1 MTGSGAVFGEF
12 AGYGRRRRL
21 ELSTMDHD
29 LVPAHPLNAPHSLR
43 DLQPPVSPPRRQSLI
58 RRAWDSPARKL
69 AVSGLALV
77 AAALLIRHVLKGFS
91 WPLFLIALRATPV
104 SAIWAAIAL
113 TPASYV
119 CLAVTEWFALQS
131 LGHRLNWHRAGRV
144 AFASYA
150 VSNSLGFSLATGTAT
165 RLRLYSPWGLSAASI
180 TAVALLAGAAVSL
193 SGVVT
198 AGLAMMMRPSPF
210 TEVFHW
216 PRWAAEAIGLALI
229 APGALWFVVLKKGE
243 QDAPP
248 IAHSA
253 EGRAFALMA
262 GVADWALSGAA
273 LYVLLPHATLAGFP
287 EFLAVFVLGSLV
299 SAATGVPG
307 GVGVFEAVVLGLSTL
322 MARANE
328 TATALILYRVIY
340 SLGPLAIMSVAL
352 GALQLWRKLAGRR
365 G

>member
-1 MTGSGAVFGEF
+1 
-12 AGYGRRRRL
+12 
-21 ELSTMDHD
+21 MDHD
-29 LVPAHPLNAPHSLR
+29 LARQPPLTAPRSVQDDGLPVRQPHSPGLLR
-43 DLQPPVSPPRRQSLI
+43 RG
-58 RRAWDSPARKL
+58 WDSRGRKIL
-69 AVSGLALV
+69 VSVVAL
-77 AAALLIRHVLKGFS
+77 AAAAWLIRHVLKGFS
-91 WPLFLIALRATPV
+91 WPLFLLALRATPNW
-104 SAIWAAIAL
+104 AIWAAIVL

-119 CLAVTEWFALQS
+119 CLGVTEWFALQS

-165 RLRLYSPWGLSAASI
+165 RLRLYSPWGLSPKTI

-198 AGLAMMMRPSPF
+198 AGLALMARPSPF
-210 TEVFHW
+210 AEVFHW
-216 PRWAAEAIGLALI
+216 PRWVVEAIGLALI
-229 APGALWFVVLKKGE
+229 APGALWFVVLKRG
-243 QDAPP
+243 DRGAPP

-253 EGRAFALMA
+253 EGRAFALIA

-273 LYVLLPHATLAGFP
+273 LYVLLPHPTPSTFP

-322 MARANE
+322 LARANE

-340 SLGPLAIMSVAL
+340 SLGPLVVMTSAL
-352 GALQLWRKLAGRR
+352 GALQLLRR
-365 G
+365 LSGKPRSRSS